1 MVSSKPIKYTKSVV
15 TFVEPEIWRKL
26 QYMAFLE
33 QRSAASIVRDLIYAH
48 VEAADI
54 YLPDEIKL

>member
-1 MVSSKPIKYTKSVV
+1 MRYKYTKSVV
-15 TFVEPEIWRKL
+15 TFVEPEVWRKL

-33 QRSAASIVRDLIYAH
+33 QRSAASIVRDLINAH

-54 YLPDEIKL
+54 YLPDGIKL